1 MRAGKWG
8 SNSPQFKTKAGQ
20 TTAIVQV
27 HFQCPVDTVA
37 FMGQLMMNPFGTG

>member
-20 TTAIVQV
+20 TQAIVQV
-27 HFQCPVDTVA
+27 NFHCPIATVA
-37 FMGQLMMNPFGTG
+37 FMGQLMMNPFGKG